1 MSNTPN
7 NTHSWVTIATIL
19 GGLAL
24 FAFIVGLA
32 YLPQRPA
39 PIQQGALTP
48 REREDRL
55 RDLRAK
61 ELKQATSY
69 SWIDQQKGALQ
80 LPIDRAMEL
89 TIQEYNA
96 KK

>member
-7 NTHSWVTIATIL
+7 NTHSWVTITAIL

-24 FAFIVGLA
+24 FALIVGLA
-32 YLPQRPA
+32 YLPQRAA

-55 RDLRAK
+55 RDLRSK
-61 ELKQATSY
+61 EHKQATSY
-69 SWIDQQKGALQ
+69 AWIDQQKGAVQ
-80 LPIDRAMEL
+80 LPLDRAVEL